1 MWAGAQELR
10 GSLQLQLSTLASILS
25 IAAFNFFGISVTK
38 NLSGA
43 ARATIDACRTLFVWA
58 FSLGIGWERFHALEV
73 GCFRLGKLSESG
85 LAWPPEA
92 VQTPCK
98 CHCSVP
104 SRTMP
109 CGKLDNCLFKVA
121 RA

>member
-1 MWAGAQELR
+1 MTAGVQELR

-73 GCFRLGKLSESG
+73 RHFR
-85 LAWPPEA
+85 
-92 VQTPCK
+92 
-98 CHCSVP
+98 
-104 SRTMP
+104 SRVCMNP
-109 CGKLDNCLFKVA
+109 
-121 RA
+121 